1 MSAAS
6 APVDWREPTQIRQS
20 FASMDAL
27 FPTAAIEHATVPA
40 ALATEAHSDLA
51 HVIVSDSHGTVADVL
66 ASTETDAWLVLHNGL
81 VVAES
86 YTAPMSPTTRHLLM
100 SVSKSLV
107 GVLGGVLCE
116 RGDLDPARLVT
127 AYVPE
132 LADSGYAGA
141 AVRDV
146 LDMRTGVHFS
156 EDYLDPDAEV
166 CLLDE
171 AVGWTPAR
179 SGSPATLKD
188 FLAELS
194 ADRPH
199 GGHFQYR
206 SCETDVLGWVIEA
219 AAGRPFADVAADL
232 LWSRLGTEADA
243 MITVDAEGTGMFDGG
258 ICATLRDLARFGQM
272 LLHGGASLTGERIV
286 SPDWVD
292 DLFARNV
299 DLVEAFA
306 AGPHADLLPGGHYRN
321 QFWVPAGGR
330 VLLCVGIH
338 GQLVYVDRS
347 AGMVAVKLSSWRL
360 PTDADRMEAT
370 LAMCAAIADHLTPR
384 RERTPREGPAGL
396 RE

>member
-1 MSAAS
+1 MSAS
-6 APVDWREPTQIRQS
+6 PAPADWREPTRLRQS
-20 FASMDAL
+20 FASMDSL
-27 FPTAAIEHATVPA
+27 FPTAAIARGAAPTTALEPA
-40 ALATEAHSDLA
+40 SADVAAADLLALPVAG
-51 HVIVSDSHGTVADVL
+51 VHGTVSDVL
-66 ASTETDAWLVLHNGL
+66 ASTETDAWLVLHDGRVL
-81 VVAES
+81 AES
-86 YTAPMSPTTRHLLM
+86 YTSPMSPTTRHLLM

-107 GVLGGVLCE
+107 GVIVGALTE
-116 RGDLDPARLVT
+116 RGILDPARPVS
-127 AYVPE
+127 AYVPK
-132 LADSGYAGA
+132 LASSGYAEA
-141 AVRDV
+141 SLRDV

-156 EDYLDPDAEV
+156 EDYLDPEAGV

-171 AVGWTPAR
+171 AVGWAPAHP
-179 SGSPATLKD
+179 GSPATLKE
-188 FLAELS
+188 FLAGLS
-194 ADRPH
+194 TDRPH
-199 GGHFQYR
+199 GGYFQYR

-219 AAGRPFADVAADL
+219 ATGRPFADIAADL

-272 LLHGGASLTGERIV
+272 LLHGGASLPGERIV

-292 DLFARNV
+292 DLFARNA

-321 QFWVPAGGR
+321 QFWVPAGGK

-347 AGMVAVKLSSWRL
+347 ARMVAVKLSSWRL

-370 LAMCAAIADHLTPR
+370 LAMCAAIADHLAPR
-384 RERTPREGPAGL
+384 
-396 RE
+396 

>member
-6 APVDWREPTQIRQS
+6 APVDWREPARIRQS

-27 FPTAAIEHATVPA
+27 FPTAAIAHATVPS
-40 ALATEAHSDLA
+40 ALSTEVRGDLA
-51 HVIVSDSHGTVADVL
+51 SVVVSDSHGTVADVL
-66 ASTETDAWLVLHNGL
+66 ASTETDAWLVLRGGR

-86 YTAPMSPTTRHLLM
+86 YTSPMSSTTRHLLM

-107 GVLGGVLCE
+107 GVLVGALCE
-116 RGDLDPARLVT
+116 RGLLDPARPVT

-141 AVRDV
+141 TLRDV

-171 AVGWTPAR
+171 AVGWTPPR
-179 SGSPATLKD
+179 PNSPATLKQ
-188 FLAELS
+188 FLQRLS

-199 GGHFQYR
+199 GGYFQYR
-206 SCETDVLGWVIEA
+206 SCETDVLGWVIESA
-219 AAGRPFADVAADL
+219 TGQPFAEVAADL
-232 LWSRLGTEADA
+232 LWSRLGTEVDA
-243 MITVDAEGTGMFDGG
+243 MITVDTEGTGMFDGG

-272 LLHGGASLTGERIV
+272 LLNRGESLTGERIV

-292 DLFARNV
+292 DLFAGNA

-306 AGPHADLLPGGHYRN
+306 AGPYADLLPGGHYRS
-321 QFWVPAGGR
+321 QFWVPAGGE
-330 VLLCVGIH
+330 VILCVGIH

-347 AGMVAVKLSSWRL
+347 AGMVGVKLSSWPL
-360 PTDADRMEAT
+360 PTDDDRMEKT
-370 LAMCAAIADHLTPR
+370 LAMFGAIATHLVP
-384 RERTPREGPAGL
+384 G
-396 RE
+396 